1 MRVTPEAL
9 YFQLGGLLVEMPN
22 LVSGPITPE
31 INQWTKRAVELIEL
45 KGGLADSIQP
55 LLALL
60 GGATLGRNPPIA
72 EQRSPIPSVD

>member
-1 MRVTPEAL
+1 LAA
-9 YFQLGGLLVEMPN
+9 GLL
-22 LVSGPITPE
+22 
-31 INQWTKRAVELIEL
+31 
-45 KGGLADSIQP
+45 P